1 MGDQAARLREQRDR
15 FIAFAFA
22 AAEVLLELSQDET
35 VTYCAGT
42 TENLFGAPADQMIGM
57 HVGALVDARDRVM
70 LREVFNRILTAGRM
84 DRMALR
90 MMRGLDSVRV
100 RVSGIAFPDRPGHL
114 YLAVSR
120 DTGHARNGRAEETSD
135 IPRTSDD
142 FAKMAER
149 RLKEAQQY
157 GEDVQ
162 MTLVDLAGAS
172 IADRFEPEE
181 AKQFIEGVESYLRAW
196 SVDGNSVGM
205 LDDGKFGIIH
215 DTTLK
220 AGQVTDRIGEIAAL
234 FGPAGEGIEVKATT
248 LEMGRE
254 NLTQEDV
261 HKALV
266 YTINRFVEEGGE
278 GFAVQSLGDS
288 YAKAIDETLAKVNA
302 FRQTLTSDTF
312 TLVFQ
317 PIVDLRSW
325 QVHHY
330 EALAR
335 MVQGEKLFLPARFIG
350 FAEEFGVVNEFDL
363 MVVKKGIQCV
373 REARLIRPK
382 AEIAI
387 NLSGK
392 SLSNDAFIQQLMLIL
407 VANRD
412 ALSGLMFEVTES
424 AELKDLDATNRV
436 LQKLRSFGCRIS
448 IDDFGAGAAAFQ
460 YLKALQV
467 DYVKID
473 GSYILDAFTTRH
485 GKPFL
490 KAIAQLATD
499 LGIQSIGEM
508 VEDSR
513 TMWLLRDVG
522 VDYGQGYFFGKPMPD
537 VSQFSLAPRP
547 ERPAA
552 VEPRKKVAG

>member
-22 AAEVLLELSQDET
+22 AAEVLLELSQDEA

-42 TENLFGAPADQMIGM
+42 TDHLFGAPADQMVGM
-57 HVGALVDARDRVM
+57 HVSSLVDARDRIM
-70 LREVFNRILTAGRM
+70 LREMFNRILTAGRM
-84 DRMALR
+84 DRVGLR
-90 MMRGLDSVRV
+90 VMRGLESIRV
-100 RVSGIAFPDRPGHL
+100 RVSGIAFPDRPGRL

-120 DTGHARNGRAEETSD
+120 DTGQGRNGRGEDSTD
-135 IPRTSDD
+135 IPRTRED

-149 RLKEAQQY
+149 RLREAQQY
-157 GEDVQ
+157 GEDVK

-172 IADRFEPEE
+172 IGDRFEPDE

-215 DTTLK
+215 DTNLK

-234 FGPAGEGIEVKATT
+234 FGPAGEGIEIKATT

-254 NLTQEDV
+254 SLTQEDV

-278 GFAVQSLGDS
+278 GFAIQSLGDS

-302 FRQTLTSDTF
+302 FRQTLSSDTF

-392 SLSNDAFIQQLMLIL
+392 SLSNDTFIQQLMLLL
-407 VANRD
+407 VENRD
-412 ALSGLMFEVTES
+412 ALSGIMFEVTES
-424 AELKDLDATNRV
+424 AELKDLEATNRV

-490 KAIAQLATD
+490 KAIAQLAAD

-537 VSQFSLAPRP
+537 VSQFTLAPRP
-547 ERPAA
+547 ERPPPADT
-552 VEPRKKVAG
+552 RKKAVG